1 LTAYR
6 DKGFSERLNTAADAR
21 RATLERF
28 RAKPGPDDPAVIER
42 RAARQA
48 ISAAREA
55 RVAARQAALEAE
67 AARQA
72 AREVEAAREAE
83 AARQAAEQAD
93 HDGALEAADRK
104 AARDARYAARKA
116 RR

>member
-1 LTAYR
+1 LTAYK
-6 DKGFSERLNTAADAR
+6 DKGFSERLSTAADAR
-21 RATLERF
+21 RVMLERF
-28 RAKPGPDDPAVIER
+28 RTKPGPDDPAVIER

-72 AREVEAAREAE
+72 AREVEAALEAE

-93 HDGALEAADRK
+93 HDAGVEAADRK